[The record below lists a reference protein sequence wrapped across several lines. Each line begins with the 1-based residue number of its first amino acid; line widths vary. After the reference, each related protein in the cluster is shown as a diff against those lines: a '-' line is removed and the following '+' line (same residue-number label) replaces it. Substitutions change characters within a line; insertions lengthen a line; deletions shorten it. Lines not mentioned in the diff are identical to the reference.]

1 MPLRDFQIL
10 HKLGKGTF
18 GTVYKVRRH
27 EDKKLYAM
35 KRVKMSGMPDI
46 EVADALNEVRVL
58 ASVKHQ
64 NVCGF
69 LEAFC
74 ESSELVVIIDFCE
87 RGDLSQRIE
96 RAKRSRRLIDEGQVR
111 SWLRGLASGLQCL
124 HGHGIVHRDIKPANC
139 FIAEDDIVRL
149 GDFNVS
155 KVLKGGV
162 QLMKTKIGTPYYM
175 APEVWDDRP
184 YTWSADVWALGCTA
198 YELCALRPPFV
209 ARSLPGLGRVVKS
222 GKYDQ
227 LPRTYS
233 KELRDDVI
241 GASLN
246 VSPQRRPSAGKL
258 AQVLGSTVS
267 QENSIATDVSL
278 LKTIKVPNNRQ
289 LIGKVLPEAQ
299 YDEPRSPIAWED
311 KPQFPSADPRKKAL
325 LDFGRKIEQ
334 SKAAAAPQAPDP
346 RPRGRAP
353 AAQEQDD
360 APSPTWAERRKA
372 LAEKSAAL
380 DARRAEIARRAAPR
394 DEHLRDSSLER
405 HEKRC
410 RSRRGRRAK
419 PVNAIAAA
427 RAMAPAFPARLAP
440 AAAGSPPIKPRG
452 PAAKV
457 IRGALRDVND
467 DGSASPQKSPQR
479 PQRPAGGNAAA
490 RALAAREAAVRASY
504 PHVRVGA
511 RRGSRGATGQT
522 AVARPPAR
530 PAGLRRPRPG
540 IGEILP
546 GGAAAKIQSVM
557 RGSKTRRQL
566 AALKPT
572 PARFWKPIDPFA
584 AAAAAAAAPARPAA
598 ARPARRRPAPYF

>member
-1 MPLRDFQIL
+1 WVVWAALRKTRCARPTQCTHHTKAARQQPRPPRYSIARKGCVPTGPTSTAHHLHAIEQTQRTKMPLRDFAIL

-27 EDKKLYAM
+27 EDKQLYAM
-35 KRVKMSGMPDI
+35 KRVKLSNMPDV

-58 ASVKHQ
+58 ASVKHA

-87 RGDLSQRIE
+87 RGDLSQRID
-96 RAKRSRRLIDEGQVR
+96 RAKRGRRLIDEGQIR
-111 SWLRGLASGLQCL
+111 SWLRGIASGLQCL
-124 HGHGIVHRDIKPANC
+124 HSHGIVHRDLKPANC
-139 FIAEDDIVRL
+139 FIADNDIVRL

-155 KVLKGGV
+155 KVLKKN
-162 QLMKTKIGTPYYM
+162 QCLMKTKIGTPYYM

-222 GKYDQ
+222 GKFDA

-233 KELRDDVI
+233 KELRDDVV
-241 GASLN
+241 GVSLC
-246 VSPQRRPSAGKL
+246 VSPQRRPSAQKL

-267 QENSIATDVSL
+267 PQDSVATDVSL

-299 YDEPRSPIAWED
+299 YDEPRSPIAWEE
-311 KPQFPSADPRKKAL
+311 KKQFPDPRKKAL

-334 SKAAAAPQAPDP
+334 SKAAAAPQAPA
-346 RPRGRAP
+346 AP
-353 AAQEQDD
+353 AAED
-360 APSPTWAERRKA
+360 APSPTWAERRKM
-372 LAEKSAAL
+372 LEKKSAAL

-419 PVNAIAAA
+419 P
-427 RAMAPAFPARLAP
+427 
-440 AAAGSPPIKPRG
+440 
-452 PAAKV
+452 
-457 IRGALRDVND
+457 
-467 DGSASPQKSPQR
+467 
-479 PQRPAGGNAAA
+479 
-490 RALAAREAAVRASY
+490 
-504 PHVRVGA
+504 
-511 RRGSRGATGQT
+511 
-522 AVARPPAR
+522 
-530 PAGLRRPRPG
+530 
-540 IGEILP
+540 
-546 GGAAAKIQSVM
+546 
-557 RGSKTRRQL
+557 
-566 AALKPT
+566 
-572 PARFWKPIDPFA
+572 
-584 AAAAAAAAPARPAA
+584 
-598 ARPARRRPAPYF
+598 